1 MKSLD
6 KIYALA
12 DKFEAKLKSFGQQAQ
27 VSQEGTTELFFGDEN
42 KQRSFANAIQN
53 TDAKTNPVMKILNN
67 VFSKTQAP
75 CGFDFKITAKAGQ
88 GATFVITTTPPNIKP
103 SVLSALNAMFKGVVG
118 VDMAAAQANANK
130 KAKAGSG
137 SGTLAIGSINLD

>member
-12 DKFEAKLKSFGQQAQ
+12 DKFEAKLKRYGQTAQ
-27 VSQEGTTELFFGDEN
+27 ITQEGTTELFFGDEI
-42 KQRSFANAIQN
+42 KQRTFANAIQN
-53 TDAKTNPVMKILNN
+53 SDPNANPVMKILNATYA
-67 VFSKTQAP
+67 KTQAP
-75 CGFDFKITAKAGQ
+75 CSFDLKVTAEAGK
-88 GATFVITTTPPNIKP
+88 GATFVLTTTPPSIKP
-103 SVLSALNAMFKGVVG
+103 SILAALNGLFKSVVG

-137 SGTLAIGSINLD
+137 SGTLAVGSIDLD